1 LRLSI
6 PLEKGKNQQQGIRD
20 VRISY
25 VEPWQN
31 KHWTAIQSA
40 YGNAPYF
47 EFYADSI
54 LPFFKKKYDFLF
66 DYNLAVFYQLFNIL
80 QLPTTVQLS
89 QTFIKNP
96 DNQLV
101 DSRNAIHP
109 TKPLADSHFKEVYYA
124 QVFQEKTGFLPNL
137 SILDLLFCQGPASI
151 VTLEH
156 SLVNKEE

>member
-1 LRLSI
+1 MQL
-6 PLEKGKNQQQGIRD
+6 Q
-20 VRISY
+20 
-25 VEPWQN
+25 
-31 KHWTAIQSA
+31 TA
-40 YGNAPYF
+40 
-47 EFYADSI
+47 
-54 LPFFKKKYDFLF
+54 
-66 DYNLAVFYQLFNIL
+66 
-80 QLPTTVQLS
+80 VQLS
-89 QTFIKNP
+89 QVFIKTP